1 MTATDISGVLFKAWL
16 GSSPRCAATCRAVT
30 ALAPGASRPTGSWPR
45 LALWYNPIHTRTV
58 KTAISVPDDVFK
70 QAERYAKK
78 LGVSRSELYTRAV
91 RQLIETERDREIL
104 ASYDQAFG
112 SDAGDDDTRW
122 LRRSAAREAL
132 VEVEWE

>member
-1 MTATDISGVLFKAWL
+1 
-16 GSSPRCAATCRAVT
+16 
-30 ALAPGASRPTGSWPR
+30 
-45 LALWYNPIHTRTV
+45 V